1 MHNSPL
7 VRWLASIRG
16 CVCVC
21 VCECARERN
30 CERKEEGKVCN
41 HLIQTYTQGISLLN
55 LTVPFEP
62 YLVSISRLSFG
73 TKSRNLIPFVLKSL
87 LSDGLLFVLSVTI
100 FLLLTVFFEFD
111 EKIESFF
118 MDFWRSLSDITGFV
132 CTE

>member
-21 VCECARERN
+21 VCECAHERN

-100 FLLLTVFFEFD
+100 FLLLTVFLNLTR
-111 EKIESFF
+111 K
-118 MDFWRSLSDITGFV
+118 
-132 CTE
+132 